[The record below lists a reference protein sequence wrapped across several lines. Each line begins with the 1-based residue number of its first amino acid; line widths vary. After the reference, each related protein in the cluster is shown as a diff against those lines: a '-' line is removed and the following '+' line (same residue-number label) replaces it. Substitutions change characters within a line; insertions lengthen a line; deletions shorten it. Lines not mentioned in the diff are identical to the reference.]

1 MRMRNSTESRMG
13 KGGQSGSGRM
23 VLLLAIV
30 GLALGFCV
38 WFVSDRAGRNDHLQR
53 EAKFLA
59 ASHRVWQQQTA
70 TNAHPELPS
79 YTVNN
84 RSGTV
89 VLINEEV
96 TVNGQKQIA
105 ELGWTNSCLG
115 RGTLIVTSSNIFLWR
130 EPSGETRKLNMP
142 NLSRVPLS
150 WYLTTP

>member
-1 MRMRNSTESRMG
+1 MKTRTSIESR
-13 KGGQSGSGRM
+13 KRGQSGSGRT

-30 GLALGFCV
+30 VVALGFCV

-59 ASHRVWQQQTA
+59 ANHRIWQQQTA

-84 RSGTV
+84 RSGKL

-96 TVNGQKQIA
+96 TVDGQKQVA

-115 RGTLIVTSSNIFLWR
+115 RGTLIITSSNIFLWR
-130 EPSGETRKLNMP
+130 ELTGATRKLNMP
-142 NLSRVPLS
+142 NLSRIPLS